1 MSFLL
6 VFSCKDLFAQTNKI
20 YQGLILDEVM
30 VKAVQGGFD
39 VESFIDKIK
48 DDTTFYKAF
57 KTLRLLSYNMYND
70 IEIVNKKDEVVAS
83 YTGISKQVVNNH
95 CRTMEVKQEKVTG
108 DYYTS
113 KKNFRYYTAK
123 LYAHLFFTQG
133 KICNENNIV
142 ASTKTNQH
150 GTEKYEEQLRNLI
163 FNPGQPI
170 RGIPGIGDN
179 VEIFEQPY
187 VDRYQFKLSKVD
199 YNNEPC
205 YVFKAIP
212 KPEFVDDVVIN
223 ELKTW
228 FRASDYAIV
237 ARDYSL
243 SYKTWIYDFDVVMS
257 VKLKNVKSFLVP
269 YEIHYKGN
277 WHAVTKPRE
286 NATFTAIF
294 TDFE

>member
-1 MSFLL
+1 M
-6 VFSCKDLFAQTNKI
+6 FAQTNKI

-39 VESFIDKIK
+39 VESFINRVK

-70 IEIVNKKDEVVAS
+70 IEIVNKKEDVIAS
-83 YTGISKQVVNNH
+83 YSGITKQIINNH

-133 KICNENNIV
+133 KICNETNIV
-142 ASTKTNQH
+142 AQSKSNQH

-170 RGIPGIGDN
+170 HGIPGIGDN

-187 VDRYQFKLSKVD
+187 VDKYQFKLSKVE
-199 YNNEPC
+199 YNDEPC
-205 YVFKAIP
+205 YVFRAIP

>member
-1 MSFLL
+1 M
-6 VFSCKDLFAQTNKI
+6 FAQTNKI

-39 VESFIDKIK
+39 VEAFINRIK

-70 IEIVNKKDEVVAS
+70 IEIVNKKEEVIAS
-83 YTGISKQVVNNH
+83 YTGITKQIINNH

-108 DYYTS
+108 NYYTS

-150 GTEKYEEQLRNLI
+150 GTQKYEEQLRNLI

-170 RGIPGIGDN
+170 HGIPGIGDN

-187 VDRYQFKLSKVD
+187 VDKYQFKLSKVD
-199 YNNEPC
+199 YNNEEC
-205 YVFKAIP
+205 YVFKSIQ
-212 KPEFVDDVVIN
+212 
-223 ELKTW
+223 
-228 FRASDYAIV
+228 
-237 ARDYSL
+237 
-243 SYKTWIYDFDVVMS
+243 
-257 VKLKNVKSFLVP
+257 
-269 YEIHYKGN
+269 
-277 WHAVTKPRE
+277 
-286 NATFTAIF
+286 
-294 TDFE
+294 

>member
-1 MSFLL
+1 M
-6 VFSCKDLFAQTNKI
+6 FAQTNKI

-39 VESFIDKIK
+39 VEAFINRIK

-70 IEIVNKKDEVVAS
+70 IEIVNKKEEVIAS
-83 YTGISKQVVNNH
+83 YTGITKQIINNH

-108 DYYTS
+108 NYYTS

-170 RGIPGIGDN
+170 HGIPGIGDN

-187 VDRYQFKLSKVD
+187 VDKYQFKLSKVD
-199 YNNEPC
+199 YNNEEC

-212 KPEFVDDVVIN
+212 KPEYVHDVVIN

>member
-1 MSFLL
+1 ML